1 MELAAFIIRGALFLA
16 VLWLTG
22 SVITLYLALNRG
34 GKRLHWLLLSFLLGP
49 FGILLTLKL
58 VQPCPY
64 CLTKVLREIRICPK
78 CQGQMPRIDMDDNP
92 SGPLWTYRRNW

>member
-22 SVITLYLALNRG
+22 SIITLYLARNRG
-34 GKRLHWLLLSFLLGP
+34 GKMLHWLLLSLLLGP

-58 VQPCPY
+58 VQTCPH
-64 CLTKVLREIRICPK
+64 CLTKVLREVRICPQ
-78 CQGQMPRIDMDDNP
+78 CQGKIPRIDADDNP